1 MHAWLLNWRCHAGQG
16 CDRAFCSSSAGRG
29 SGGKAATGRTPSC
42 TEWGRSG
49 QRCQSPP
56 PAHLLCNGDFE
67 PRQLLAAHAVPAKRA
82 NQSSSTGRQR
92 ECRDSISLIVTTFRP
107 HERTR
112 RADLSSS
119 VITPAA
125 ISACIKSRRKD
136 ALRYPHALRSGV
148 RIPVL

>member
-1 MHAWLLNWRCHAGQG
+1 MDVYVASRVSLLPTPRSVFPCGALSLSIASPKP
-16 CDRAFCSSSAGRG
+16 RAPAT
-29 SGGKAATGRTPSC
+29 AARSISRLSRTAPV
-42 TEWGRSG
+42 GYRS
-49 QRCQSPP
+49 
-56 PAHLLCNGDFE
+56 HNLLYNGDRE